1 MGGNYQKREKQKVEI
16 AGAISEDAYYKMEME
31 TRLDG
36 DTDRTRKNLPGGAS
50 DADTDRVTNSSL

>member
-1 MGGNYQKREKQKVEI
+1 METT
-16 AGAISEDAYYKMEME
+16 GAISEDAYYKMEME

-50 DADTDRVTNSSL
+50 DAGTDRVTNASPLA